1 MTLTDDDVINA
12 IRAADPA
19 RTLEPD
25 AHAMHE
31 LLHAVSTQRRW
42 RPVALS
48 AAIAGALALG
58 AASPAIAHGVHTF
71 LAQTGWF
78 GSSPNPPGVG
88 VQGGD
93 TPDGTNT
100 ESDDSEW
107 IMTDAADYVDYSVS
121 VFPDY
126 ITLPAQ
132 YDRDAFARAIAISQQ
147 AGYPEPG
154 LVQTTSIVQ
163 TYELYAYCAA
173 LDDWLDTSA
182 ASDVAILT
190 AGVRWPA
197 TISTD
202 IDGVVPAMLGSVA
215 TAAREGNRDAVLHYQ
230 RTNCPSI
237 PASALTASDNE

>member
-25 AHAMHE
+25 APAMRD
-31 LLHAVSTQRRW
+31 LLNAVSRKRNW
-42 RPVALS
+42 KPVAIG
-48 AAIAGALALG
+48 AVITGALALG
-58 AASPAIAHGVHTF
+58 AASPAIAHEVHTF

-88 VQGGD
+88 VQGVGEQG
-93 TPDGTNT
+93 GTNT

-173 LDDWLDTSA
+173 LDDWLDTGA

-215 TAAREGNRDAVLHYQ
+215 TAARDGNRDAVLLYQ

-237 PASALTASDNE
+237 PTGALTAADND